1 MGACLDDFVA
11 VRLGTVTA
19 AEEGGGEQGA
29 RRGAHNRCHEHGDD
43 RRSARRRPDDVRS
56 RSRHET
62 EAVFPQGCR
71 VRLPTEVWR

>member
-1 MGACLDDFVA
+1 MGACLDDLVA

-19 AEEGGGEQGA
+19 AEEQGA
-29 RRGAHNRCHEHGDD
+29 RRVAHNRCHEHGDD

-62 EAVFPQGCR
+62 EAVLPQGRR
-71 VRLPTEVWR
+71 VRQPTEVWR